1 MDRFHEL
8 HVFRRVVEAGNVTHA
23 AELLHVS
30 QPAVSRT
37 LSGLEARLGVQLLR
51 RSKKGVVPTEAGAG
65 LYAQAIELLDRL
77 AEVEASASAEAR
89 ALRGPVRIAAATLV
103 FTDLITPVLQGF
115 CAAHPEVS
123 IEAAL
128 GTQPLD
134 LVAENIDL
142 AVRGGRPGGQDMK
155 FRKLGEISV
164 ALYAA
169 PDYLERHGSPAGP
182 EDLTAHSLIGS
193 PLSGREPR
201 WVLSRGDGG
210 SSMTMPVTTRYF
222 TDELLGSIALAEAGL
237 GIALV
242 SRVTAQRYRLARVLP
257 EWVAYGPP
265 LFVTWPG
272 NRHMPLRVRALLDAL
287 IREVPGRLAGQIGPA
302 GPP

>member
-1 MDRFHEL
+1 
-8 HVFRRVVEAGNVTHA
+8 VEAGNVTHA

-51 RSKKGVVPTEAGAG
+51 RSKKGVVPTEAGAS
-65 LYAQAIELLDRL
+65 LYREAIDLLDRL
-77 AEVEASASAEAR
+77 AEVEASASAEAQS
-89 ALRGPVRIAAATLV
+89 LSGPVRIAAATLV
-103 FTDLITPVLQGF
+103 FTDLITPILKDF
-115 CAAHPEVS
+115 CAVHPGVT
-123 IEAAL
+123 IDAAL

-142 AVRGGRPGGQDMK
+142 AVRGGRPGGQEMK
-155 FRKLGEISV
+155 FRKLGEIGV

-169 PDYLERHGSPAGP
+169 EEYLARHGMPATP
-182 EDLTAHSLIGS
+182 EELPDHSLIGS

-201 WVLSRGDGG
+201 WVLNRLDGG
-210 SSMTMPVTTRYF
+210 NSMTMQVSYRYR
-222 TDELLGSIALAEAGL
+222 TDELIGSIALAEAGL

-242 SRVTAQRYRLARVLP
+242 SRVTAMRYRLTRVLP
-257 EWVAYGPP
+257 EWEALGPP
-265 LFVTWPG
+265 IFVTWPA

-287 IREVPGRLAGQIGPA
+287 IREVPRQLTNFHSQNVSGP
-302 GPP
+302 